1 MKGSDANE
9 LHFVLMLTF
18 DILLYYYYYLLNV
31 RIIYNKYF

>member
-9 LHFVLMLTF
+9 LHFVLMLKF